1 MLHVIMSRAN
11 QSIKFWGCKTVI
23 VCIFSLCSSLTGW
36 VVFLVLQSVVLT
48 LCVFLVLQFGFLT
61 LFVFLVLQFGFLTLF
76 VAAFPLGPL
85 FALINNILEIRFDAV
100 KFTTQL
106 RRPMAERVPDIGKVH
121 IDKSHSLV

>member
-1 MLHVIMSRAN
+1 M
-11 QSIKFWGCKTVI
+11 
-23 VCIFSLCSSLTGW
+23 
-36 VVFLVLQSVVLT
+36 FLVLQLVVLT

-61 LFVFLVLQFGFLTLF
+61 LFVFLVLQLNIGFITVFVFLVLQFGFLTLF

>member
-1 MLHVIMSRAN
+1 MCIS
-11 QSIKFWGCKTVI
+11 SPTV
-23 VCIFSLCSSLTGW
+23 W
-36 VVFLVLQSVVLT
+36 VPDSVFLVLQLNI
-48 LCVFLVLQFGFLT
+48 GFIT

-106 RRPMAERVPDIGKVH
+106 RRPMAERVPDIGKLH
-121 IDKSHSLV
+121 IDKSHSLVLNHVYNMKL